1 MLFGFAVFELA
12 RSPRDNGP
20 GRGQSEAARHVTWE
34 RTARRGAPYPRGS
47 AAPGGNR
54 SKKVEQKALARAM
67 SLTGIILR
75 LAIACLIV
83 FAGIAMFQDRLLYF
97 PDKASLADMISGGLR
112 AWPGP
117 QDFRGLVAEPTGP
130 ARGTVIVFHGNAG
143 HAGHRA
149 FYAKALTPLGLRVI
163 LAEYP
168 GYGPR
173 DGALG
178 EQNMVGD
185 AEQTIALAHRLYGAP
200 LLLIGE
206 SLGAAV
212 AAAAGVRQR
221 DKTAGLLLI
230 TPWDRLENIGAH
242 HYPWLPVKWL
252 LRDRYDSVTHLASFG
267 RPILVAVAERDSIVP
282 ARFGTALYEAL
293 SEPKRLTV
301 LKGAEHNDWPGRVD
315 DTWWREATNFL
326 LGESR

>member
-1 MLFGFAVFELA
+1 M
-12 RSPRDNGP
+12 
-20 GRGQSEAARHVTWE
+20 AARHVTWE
-34 RTARRGAPYPRGS
+34 GTARREAAYAKGGVSRGENPYKTG
-47 AAPGGNR
+47 
-54 SKKVEQKALARAM
+54 EQKALAEAM
-67 SLTGIILR
+67 KLTGMILR
-75 LAIACLIV
+75 LVIAYLIV
-83 FAGIAMFQDRLLYF
+83 IAGIAMFQDRLLYF
-97 PDKASLADMISGGLR
+97 PAKATQADMIAGGLR
-112 AWPGP
+112 AWPAP
-117 QDFRGLVAEPTGP
+117 QDFRGLVAEPSGP
-130 ARGTVIVFHGNAG
+130 VRGTAIVFHGNAG

-173 DGALG
+173 DGAVG
-178 EQNMVGD
+178 EQNLVPD
-185 AEQTIALAHRLYGAP
+185 AEQTIALAHSLHGAP

-212 AAAAGVRQR
+212 AAAAAVRQR

-230 TPWDRLENIGAH
+230 TPWDRLENVGTY

-282 ARFGTALYEAL
+282 ARFGTALYESLAQ
-293 SEPKRLTV
+293 PKRLTL
-301 LKGAEHNDWPGRVD
+301 LKGAEHNDWIARVD
-315 DTWWREATNFL
+315 ETWWREAITFV